1 MVYRKNDSDTLFYM
15 VARLFPVFL
24 VLLLPLMAPAVGR
37 DSNYPKLQKSP
48 LASAKPAKIEKPKP
62 PKPIRMP
69 KEWYDPKRLAKRVSY
84 STELLKQVVAVEQIN
99 TQCTHTN
106 LIGFTAVLRNR
117 TAHDVSVMAQT
128 TFKDKGGKKLLGES
142 DLEPEWTTLHVP
154 ANGTANYEVSTNSE
168 KAFRFNILLK
178 PLTKPRL

>member
-1 MVYRKNDSDTLFYM
+1 ML
-15 VARLFPVFL
+15 ARLFPVLLALFL
-24 VLLLPLMAPAVGR
+24 PHITQAVGQ
-37 DSNYPKLQKSP
+37 DSNYPKLEKSP
-48 LASAKPAKIEKPKP
+48 LTNSKPGKIEKPKP

-69 KEWYDPKRLAKRVSY
+69 KEWYDPKSLAKRVSY
-84 STELLKQVVAVEQIN
+84 STDLLKQTVAVEQIK

-128 TFKDKGGKKLLGES
+128 TFKDKGGKKLLDDSG
-142 DLEPEWTTLHVP
+142 LEPEWTTLHIP
-154 ANGTANYEVSTNSE
+154 ANGAATYEASTNSE

-178 PLTKPRL
+178 PLTKPRF